1 MAAHAQWARPAGHDL
16 LNAVV
21 VGAPVNDALLDGFGL
36 EVLGEGFA
44 DESGELGVGG
54 EAESDELLDG
64 ELVDVGA
71 VFGGKESGEA
81 ETLFEADDAVLHFD
95 GPAASDAGHDEE
107 DDGHDDAPEMAVC
120 VAGPCVH
127 SGIDGE
133 DEVEQEQGQHEEMK
147 ERIPARIV
155 FVVLWGGH

>member
-1 MAAHAQWARPAGHDL
+1 M
-16 LNAVV
+16 V
-21 VGAPVNDALLDGFGL
+21 VGAPVDDALLDGLGF
-36 EVLGEGFA
+36 EVLGQGFA
-44 DESGELGVGG
+44 DEGWELGVGG
-54 EAESDELLDG
+54 EAERDELRDG

-71 VFGGKESGEA
+71 VFGGEESCKA
-81 ETLFEADDAVLHFD
+81 ETLFETDDAVLHFD

-107 DDGHDDAPEMAVC
+107 DDGHGDPPEMSVF
-120 VAGPCVH
+120 VAGPGVH
-127 SGIDGE
+127 GGIYGE